1 MRPSLGPVEK
11 PRAKSAEAV
20 ARAIRAGQANAILSL
35 LRQTEEM
42 TERSD
47 GFGVLAQDQGGA
59 SMMAMDAPNFQS
71 VLATV
76 ASSSIPYFL
85 ANWFDP
91 KLIATLVSPMMA
103 PIIVGEAQK
112 GDWLTET
119 AQFATIEAEGEVSS
133 YGDYAMSGASNVN
146 ANFPSRQNY
155 LFQAFLQYGMREVG
169 RMGLAKIDWASKQ
182 MESNALILM
191 KALNLMYFFGQTGL
205 VNYGLLNDPALQPS
219 LTATFQ
225 WILSA
230 SATANTI
237 YQDFVRLFIQ
247 LQAQSNG
254 VIQMDSPMVV
264 GCSPQIAPVLTE
276 VTQYNTNSVRKL
288 LEENFPN
295 LRIETAVE
303 YGPPI
308 NTAGNLVQLICESID
323 GQRTAECAFST
334 KMMAHNMIV
343 AESSW
348 RQKRVSGGYGTI
360 IYRPYAIASMYV

>member
-1 MRPSLGPVEK
+1 MRASRGPVEQL
-11 PRAKSAEAV
+11 RTKSADAV
-20 ARAIRAGQANAILSL
+20 SKALRSGQAAAILQT
-35 LRQTEEM
+35 LRDSESATK
-42 TERSD
+42 RND
-47 GFGVLAQDQGGA
+47 GFGIAFDESHGA
-59 SMMAMDAPNFQS
+59 PNLMAMDAVQS

-76 ASSSIPYFL
+76 PSSSIPYFL

-103 PIIVGEAQK
+103 AIIVGEAQK

-119 AQFATIEAEGEVSS
+119 TQFATIEAAGEVSS
-133 YGDYAMSGASNVN
+133 YGDYELSGASNVN

-155 LFQAFLQYGMREVG
+155 LFQSFLQYGMREVG
-169 RMGLAKIDWASKQ
+169 RMGLAKIDWAAKQ
-182 MESNALILM
+182 MESNALVLM
-191 KALNLMYFFGQTGL
+191 KALNFQYFFGQSGL
-205 VNYGLLNDPALQPS
+205 VNYGLLNDPSLPPA
-219 LTATFQ
+219 LTATYSWLQ
-225 WILSA
+225 SA

-237 YQDFVRLFIQ
+237 YQDFVRMFIQ

-254 VIQMDSPMVV
+254 VIRMDSPMVAAM
-264 GCSPQIAPVLTE
+264 SPQVSPVLTE
-276 VTQYNTNSVRKL
+276 VTQYNTNSVKVL

-308 NTAGNLVQLICESID
+308 NTSGNLVQLICEEID

-360 IYRPYAIASMYV
+360 VYRPYAIASMLV

>member
-1 MRPSLGPVEK
+1 MRPSRGPIEQLRTK
-11 PRAKSAEAV
+11 SETAIAKALRS
-20 ARAIRAGQANAILSL
+20 GQAAAVLQSL
-35 LRQTEEM
+35 RDCESLTHRG
-42 TERSD
+42 D
-47 GFGVLAQDQGGA
+47 GFGMAFDESHVPPQLL
-59 SMMAMDAPNFQS
+59 AMDNVQS
-71 VLATV
+71 VMATV

-103 PIIVGEAQK
+103 AVIVGEAQK

-119 AQFATIEAEGEVSS
+119 AQFATVEAVGEVSS
-133 YGDYAMSGASNVN
+133 YGDYSMSGASNAN

-169 RMGLAKIDWASKQ
+169 RMGLAKIDWAAKQ
-182 MESNALILM
+182 NEANALILQ
-191 KALNLMYFFGQTGL
+191 KALNLQYFFGQSGL
-205 VNYGLLNDPALQPS
+205 VNYGLLNDPALPPA
-219 LTATFQ
+219 LTATYSWLQ
-225 WILSA
+225 SA

-254 VIQMDSPMVV
+254 VIQMDAPMVFA
-264 GCSPQIAPVLTE
+264 CSPQVSPVLTE
-276 VTQYNTNSVRKL
+276 VTQYNTNSVKRL
-288 LEENFPN
+288 VEENFPN
-295 LRIETAVE
+295 LRLETAVE

-308 NTAGNLVQLICESID
+308 NSAGNLVQLIVEEID
-323 GQRTAECAFST
+323 GQRTAECNFST

-348 RQKRVSGGYGTI
+348 RQKRVSGGFGTT